1 MSESAG
7 LREDRARR
15 RIEIRAPQDFAAG
28 IALVA
33 LALLAF
39 WASAELG
46 EGRFYSV
53 GPALL
58 PRMVAT
64 LTGIIGAGLIV
75 SGLIKDGGAMGRWT
89 LRGPLFIFIS
99 VAAFALSIRTIG
111 LALAGP
117 LVAVI
122 SGAASPDTRPRELVL
137 FALLVTALSIAL
149 FRYLL
154 HLPIPILV
162 IPRVLVL

>member
-1 MSESAG
+1 MSDSAG
-7 LREDRARR
+7 IREDRARR

-28 IALVA
+28 IALVV

-46 EGRFYSV
+46 EGRFYSL

-58 PRMVAT
+58 PRLVASLIAIIVRG
-64 LTGIIGAGLIV
+64 LT
-75 SGLIKDGGAMGRWT
+75 KDGDAMGRWT
-89 LRGPLFIFIS
+89 VRGPLFIFIS

-117 LVAVI
+117 LVALI

-137 FALLVTALSIAL
+137 FALVVTC
-149 FRYLL
+149 
-154 HLPIPILV
+154 LP
-162 IPRVLVL
+162 RT